1 MLKIRDFQCPDGHTQ
16 EYFVSDL
23 HNAKARGLIMAR
35 LIDERPEDETQETN
49 EELLSTEE
57 TQEIEQPQEDDGL
70 PEKYRGKTAAELARM
85 HQEAEK
91 LLGRQSSEVGELRKV
106 VDSYIQTQ
114 LTPAAPEESEEEVDF
129 FVDPEKAVARAIAK
143 HPKIKEAEA
152 VTQQYKQSTA
162 MSQLQTRHPDMQN
175 ILQDAKFAEWIQ
187 ASKIRTKLFNQA
199 DQQYDYE
206 AADELFT
213 LWKERQGAVAQT
225 AAAEKVGRKQAVK
238 SASTGNARGNPDS
251 SSKKT
256 YRRSDIIKLMK
267 TDPERY
273 LSISDEIMQA
283 YAEGRVK

>member
-1 MLKIRDFQCPDGHTQ
+1 
-16 EYFVSDL
+16 
-23 HNAKARGLIMAR
+23 MAR

-57 TQEIEQPQEDDGL
+57 TPEVEQPEEQPQQDDEL
-70 PEKYRGKTAAELARM
+70 PEKYQGKTAAELARM

-114 LTPAAPEESEEEVDF
+114 LTPAAPEEPEDDVDF
-129 FVDPEKAVARAIAK
+129 FSDPERAVERAIAK
-143 HPKIKEAEA
+143 HPKIREAEA

-162 MSQLQTRHPDMQN
+162 MSQLQSRHPDMQN

-187 ASKIRTKLFNQA
+187 ASKIRTQLFAQA
-199 DQQYDYE
+199 DSQYDYE

-225 AAAEKVGRKQAVK
+225 VAAEKAGRKQSVK

-283 YAEGRVK
+283 YSEGRVK